1 MLLGRQAALGRL
13 CHFWRVGLRT
23 VVYVDGYNLY
33 YGLLRRSPFK
43 WLDLYALFTN
53 HVLDSNADVVEVR
66 YYTAPVLGKMS
77 DDPESPKRQRVYL
90 QALRKMSPGR
100 ITIVEGRMHHATPH
114 QRLVKPIPEVPHI
127 EAVQVNIFN
136 EKKTDVNLAADMI
149 AGAWTGAYEQAVLCS
164 NDSDLEAALAT
175 VRRFHPNLRLG
186 LVAPIPGDDHRKIS
200 RDLVQFVDWKKV
212 LSVVHLAN
220 SQLPIQIPHT
230 AIKKPSSW

>member
-13 CHFWRVGLRT
+13 CHFWRICLRT

-53 HVLDSNADVVEVR
+53 YVLDSEADVAEVR
-66 YYTAPVLGKMS
+66 YYTAPVLGRMS
-77 DDPESPKRQRVYL
+77 DDPESPTRQRVYL

-127 EAVQVNIFN
+127 EAVQVNVFN

-175 VRRFHPNLRLG
+175 VKRYHPNLRLG

-200 RDLVQFVDWKKV
+200 RDLVQFADWKKV
-212 LSVVHLAN
+212 LSTVHLAN

-230 AIKKPSSW
+230 AIKKPASW